1 MAALSIVPLVS
12 RVFGFQNRRLV
23 MKAFTVLL
31 FLVFNCYKLTSVPI
45 PDYQLLS
52 VEKFSKHTNAK
63 LILVRNDTLR
73 AVEVHHVDIGS
84 VLICVAEQNRL
95 VLRDVRTSMFKQ
107 KDHVLVRFWRG
118 T

>member
-1 MAALSIVPLVS
+1 
-12 RVFGFQNRRLV
+12 
-23 MKAFTVLL
+23 MKALILLL
-31 FLVFNCYKLTSVPI
+31 FLVFNCSKLTSVPI

-73 AVEVHHVDIGS
+73 AVEVHRVDIGS

-107 KDHVLVRFWRG
+107 KDHVLVRCWHGKFYFSSASV
-118 T
+118 